1 MDTAPDQE
9 NETVGERAAR
19 ISKMPY
25 QEFVRQQYKQSLTM
39 AAIGGIIVLL
49 AMVCSF
55 VTFLCNSDVCRV
67 FPWQHKTSSVVRQ
80 KVYPHSYEA
89 CVLAGYAVE
98 TTSPRRCKAG
108 NITYEEQVAPQS
120 LTEPV
125 VFSNFAPGQLL
136 VSNALIKGK
145 ALGSWFFEGS
155 FPVRV
160 LDDQGAVVT
169 ATTAHADGNWMS
181 SDYVPFSLNIAFA
194 PPKSTAG
201 YVEFA
206 KDNPSGLP
214 GSEAL
219 VRVPV
224 RFK

>member
-1 MDTAPDQE
+1 
-9 NETVGERAAR
+9 
-19 ISKMPY
+19 
-25 QEFVRQQYKQSLTM
+25 
-39 AAIGGIIVLL
+39 
-49 AMVCSF
+49 
-55 VTFLCNSDVCRV
+55 
-67 FPWQHKTSSVVRQ
+67 
-80 KVYPHSYEA
+80 
-89 CVLAGYAVE
+89 
-98 TTSPRRCKAG
+98 
-108 NITYEEQVAPQS
+108 VAPQS